1 MKYVIKKVEEYY
13 YRIPIE
19 REDEFD
25 ELADID
31 SGYNINDWC
40 GSDFVSRNFNKYLIE
55 EEEFIVV
62 EKDGIYYHIPES
74 LNNNFQKYI
83 ELSEKKE
90 LMRILNTL
98 RILFNKYI
106 ISVE

>member
-1 MKYVIKKVEEYY
+1 MYIWLFFYKGIKIMKYVIKKVEEYY

-31 SGYNINDWC
+31 SQCNTYDLCKPNYVLNI
-40 GSDFVSRNFNKYLIE
+40 FNKYLIE

-62 EKDGIYYHIPES
+62 EKNDVYYHIPES
-74 LNNNFQKYI
+74 LNNNFQKIY
-83 ELSEKKE
+83 L
-90 LMRILNTL
+90 
-98 RILFNKYI
+98 
-106 ISVE
+106 